1 MKSSQLN
8 SLKRNNTF
16 AIDATCSEIL
26 TPNSIDD
33 LMSMPEI
40 KDSQFY
46 ILGEGSNT
54 LFTEQLAPTI
64 ISPQFKGIEVNE
76 TPTDFIVTV
85 GASENWHYLVTFC
98 IEHNM
103 FGLENLALIPGSV
116 GAAPIQNIG
125 AYGSEFSDFCLEIHW
140 FDFKAR
146 EQKKIDNSSCQFGY
160 RESIFKNKL
169 YNKGLVTHVVLKL
182 EKQWQANLTYSGL
195 DRLPK
200 DVSAREVM
208 EKVILLRQSKLPDPK
223 ILPNAGSFFKNPI
236 VEKSQLSHLK
246 TTYPNIPYYPHAGEQ
261 IKLAAGWLIEQCG
274 LKGYRTNNVG
284 VHNKQALVL
293 INFKNGTGKNVVELA
308 FYIQKCVFDKFAI
321 LLEPEV
327 KMVTSKGEI
336 KFEELKQQ

>member
-1 MKSSQLN
+1 MKSFQSN
-8 SLKRNNTF
+8 SLKPNNTF
-16 AIDATCSEIL
+16 AIDATSSEIL
-26 TPNSIDD
+26 TPNCFDD
-33 LMSMPEI
+33 LMCMPEI
-40 KDSQFY
+40 KGGEFY

-54 LFTEQLAPTI
+54 LFTDQLAPTI
-64 ISPQFKGIEVNE
+64 ISPQFKGIKVNE

-85 GASENWHYLVTFC
+85 GASENWHDLVTFC
-98 IEHNM
+98 IDHNM

-125 AYGSEFSDFCLEIHW
+125 AYGSEFSDSCLEIHW

-146 EQKKIDNSSCQFGY
+146 ELKVINNSSCQFGY
-160 RESIFKNKL
+160 RESIFKKEL

-182 EKQWQANLTYSGL
+182 KKQWRANLTYSGL
-195 DRLPK
+195 DSLPK

-208 EKVILLRQSKLPDPK
+208 EKVIILRQSKLPDPK

-236 VEKSQLSHLK
+236 VEKPELSHLK
-246 TTYPNIPYYPHAGEQ
+246 TKYPNIPFYLHTGEQ

-274 LKGYRTNNVG
+274 LKGYRTQNVG
-284 VHNKQALVL
+284 VHDKQALVL
-293 INFKNGTGKNVVELA
+293 INFNNGTGKDVVELA
-308 FYIQKCVFDKFAI
+308 YYIQKCVFSKFAI

-336 KFEELKQQ
+336 KFEELTQQ